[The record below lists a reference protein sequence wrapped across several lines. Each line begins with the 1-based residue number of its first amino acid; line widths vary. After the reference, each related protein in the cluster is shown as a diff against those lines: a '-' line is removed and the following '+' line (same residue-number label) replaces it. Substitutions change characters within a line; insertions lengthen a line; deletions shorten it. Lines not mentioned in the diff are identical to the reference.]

1 MLHLNRCAC
10 RLKLEQWED
19 ALWDADRS
27 IEYNADNPKAH
38 YRRLLIYT
46 GKLTDQLNK
55 EEKKIFWDVAKARK
69 LVVLARADLD
79 KINSLNE
86 KDGNT
91 EDAQTKRARLDLE
104 RKEKLLNSYDTKYVK
119 QQKELYS
126 KKMMGTLNEK
136 YDKMKMR
143 EQKKAEL
150 EIHMYCTYVI
160 GGAHSRWHA
169 TYIHV

>member
-1 MLHLNRCAC
+1 M
-10 RLKLEQWED
+10 
-19 ALWDADRS
+19 
-27 IEYNADNPKAH
+27 
-38 YRRLLIYT
+38 
-46 GKLTDQLNK
+46 
-55 EEKKIFWDVAKARK
+55 AKARK

-150 EIHMYCTYVI
+150 ENDLELVDMPELD
-160 GGAHSRWHA
+160 SDDDE
-169 TYIHV
+169 